1 MADPEYENELC
12 EAFINNPS
20 VNPIDGKR
28 LIYGKGP
35 YIGFVALCRT
45 YNYDTTGLLSE
56 ELTDKHVE
64 SRSRSRSPI
73 RSGTRSPVRS
83 IPLRNTASRSPV
95 RSIPLRPT
103 ESGSVEIKPL
113 SKSISFE
120 IDPAPPLSVQRSI
133 TTRSSPPLSVPIV
146 RGPSIQAQYS
156 ERRETIGEETFDPD
170 PVTTVT
176 RISSQP
182 VRTTV
187 RGPYGVNGE
196 YVNATGVYK
205 APDQLRYTTYDY
217 PEHRVG
223 SQARPSYS
231 TQTVTTGTE
240 EFDPDPVTRVIEQ
253 SSRTV
258 REDVI
263 GPYGPNGEN
272 VRVSGTHTLPG
283 QRRYLT
289 MDYPNHTVVSNS
301 NNLY

>member
-1 MADPEYENELC
+1 MTDPEYENELC
-12 EAFINNPS
+12 EAFLDNPN

-45 YNYDTTGLLSE
+45 YGYDTTGLLSE
-56 ELTDKHVE
+56 ELNNRYYG
-64 SRSRSRSPI
+64 SRSPSRSRSPQ
-73 RSGTRSPVRS
+73 RSRSPVRS
-83 IPLRNTASRSPV
+83 LPLRDTSVRSPV

-103 ESGSVEIKPL
+103 ESGSVEIAPL
-113 SKSISFE
+113 SKSVSFE
-120 IDPAPPLSVQRSI
+120 VNPAPPLNVQRSVA
-133 TTRSSPPLSVPIV
+133 TRSSPPLSVPIV

-156 ERRETIGEETFDPD
+156 ETRETIGEETFDPD

-176 RISSQP
+176 RTSQPP

-196 YVNATGVYK
+196 YANTTGVYK

-223 SQARPSYS
+223 TRVSPTYNSQ
-231 TQTVTTGTE
+231 TITTGRE
-240 EFDPDPVTRVIEQ
+240 EFDPDPITRVIEE
-253 SSRTV
+253 SSRSV

-272 VRVSGTHTLPG
+272 VRVSGVHTLPG
-283 QRRYLT
+283 QRRYVT
-289 MDYPNHTVVSNS
+289 IDYPNHSVVTNTNS
-301 NNLY
+301 LY